1 MEFFTKV
8 LKTQIS
14 IVSKLADGCSVEKSR
29 FAQDKIGELMARKY
43 KQEVSYEKIRS
54 GEFHAEYIIPD
65 EKKLNGIILYLHG
78 GGYVSGGMNYA
89 KGFGTILACQNKIPV
104 CCVAYRLAPETRFP
118 PH

>member
-1 MEFFTKV
+1 MEFFTKL

-54 GEFHAEYIIPD
+54 GEFHASLFLC
-65 EKKLNGIILYLHG
+65 KAF
-78 GGYVSGGMNYA
+78 S
-89 KGFGTILACQNKIPV
+89 C
-104 CCVAYRLAPETRFP
+104 P
-118 PH
+118 P

>member
-43 KQEVSYEKIRS
+43 KQGVSYERY
-54 GEFHAEYIIPD
+54 GPANFR
-65 EKKLNGIILYLHG
+65 LNILYL
-78 GGYVSGGMNYA
+78 MKRN
-89 KGFGTILACQNKIPV
+89 
-104 CCVAYRLAPETRFP
+104 
-118 PH
+118 